1 MKKLLKPLLILFTA
15 IILSSCAC
23 MQNPDTCDNDPLF
36 IAWSGSYNRHAE
48 SSDYTQPNEDAGI
61 LKSAKST
68 TAGSGSDR
76 SGVPGIRAGIGYKV
90 PLSPNFNLE
99 TGAFYAMKGS
109 KLSDTNFED
118 QIKLSYIDIPLL
130 AKYTFTESP
139 FSIYGGLQPS
149 VLLSGK
155 QKLDFNGTKT
165 TVDLKENLNKL
176 DLAASL
182 GVGYAFDNGFGID
195 LAYDLGLKN
204 IYKDNYGGYELKN
217 RSIRLGVR
225 YTFKN
230 KKQSN

>member
-1 MKKLLKPLLILFTA
+1 MKKLLKPLLILFA
-15 IILSSCAC
+15 GIVLSSCAC
-23 MQNPDTCDNDPLF
+23 LKNPDACEKNPVF
-36 IAWSGSYNRHAE
+36 IAWSASFSHHSEN
-48 SSDYTQPNEDAGI
+48 SDYTQPNEDAGI

-76 SGVPGIRAGIGYKV
+76 SGVPGMRAGIGYKV

-99 TGAFYAMKGS
+99 TGAFYAKKGS

-155 QKLDFNGTKT
+155 QKLDFNGTST
-165 TVDLKENLNKL
+165 TVDLKEYLNKL

-182 GVGYAFDNGFGID
+182 GIGYDFENGFGID

-204 IYKDNYGGYELKN
+204 MYKDNYGGYELKN
-217 RSIRLGVR
+217 RTIRLGVR

-230 KKQSN
+230 KKQEN